1 MKIEKKLRDE
11 SDLTNKRILED
22 GQELKAN
29 LMAEY
34 CTSSK
39 EAASKRI
46 YKRKSV
52 IITMCCILV
61 CFLSVGIVLPIVLR
75 NDGPTVYLKKNE
87 VSNSISLENIYKV
100 IDMQIDENNYDVT
113 MPTIVHDSISND
125 ILYYTVKIDS
135 KTVFPRGDVYF
146 VNNDNYTLF
155 DEKYESI
162 CKWNDIN
169 VFYTVSPGSLTDIPS
184 VRVAGVVEYAQFRIY
199 FIYTDIDLGEQVT
212 PINFLNSLFL

>member
-11 SDLTNKRILED
+11 SELTNKRILED

-34 CTSSK
+34 CTSSPK
-39 EAASKRI
+39 DASKHI
-46 YKRKSV
+46 YKRKPV

-61 CFLSVGIVLPIVLR
+61 CFLAVGIVLPIVLR
-75 NDGPTVYLKKNE
+75 NDGPTVYLKENE
-87 VSNSISLENIYKV
+87 VSSSISLENIYKV
-100 IDMQIDENNYDVT
+100 IDMQINENNYDVT
-113 MPTIVHDSISND
+113 MPAIVHDSISND

-155 DEKYESI
+155 YDEYEYI
-162 CKWNDIN
+162 CKWNDID

-184 VRVAGVVEYAQFRIY
+184 VRVAGGVEYAQLRIY
-199 FIYTDIDLGEQVT
+199 FIYTDIDLGEEVT
-212 PINFLNSLFL
+212 PISFLNSLFL